1 MKLRLS
7 QVLICDP
14 TSGYNG
20 KVCDLLISEGVI
32 QAIETSASGKITT
45 PKGFK
50 EILLK
55 GKTISPSL
63 ADLRAD
69 FCDPGLEYNETIE
82 SGSLAALNGGFTD
95 VAILPST
102 KPARDNKS
110 AVAYVLSKANTMP
123 INVYP
128 YGTAT
133 QGREGK
139 EMAEI
144 FDMKSAGAIAFTDG
158 NRPIENAGLLL
169 RILQYNQIFDGLLMV
184 MANDQ
189 NLSAG
194 AQMHEG
200 KVSTLLGLKGNPAIS
215 EETAINRDIEV
226 LRYAG
231 GKIHFSCISSKGS
244 VDLIRKAKRQG
255 LQVTCDVA
263 MANLCYTDEALS
275 TYDANFKVVP
285 PLRGKQDQKAL
296 WEGIADGTIDAIC
309 SNHHPQRKENKA
321 VEFEYALPGMCTI
334 EYTFQMLVESKPES
348 VALVQLIN
356 ALSTQP
362 RKILGLPAL
371 KIEVGGKASFV
382 IYQTKGTTKLKASAS
397 KSINHPFLGKEVQ
410 TMIHHVIHHNQLYT
424 PANHAN

>member
-50 EILLK
+50 ELSLK
-55 GKTISPSL
+55 GKILSPAL

-82 SGSLAALNGGFTD
+82 TGSAAALNGGFTQ

-110 AVAYVLSKANTMP
+110 AISYVVSKNASLP
-123 INVYP
+123 IEVYP

-158 NRPIENAGLLL
+158 NKPIENAGLLL
-169 RILQYNQIFDGLLMV
+169 RILQYNQIFNGLLLV

-200 KVSTLLGLKGNPAIS
+200 KVSTLLGLKGNPSLS
-215 EETAINRDIEV
+215 EETVIHRDIEV
-226 LRYAG
+226 LKYTG
-231 GKIHFSCISSKGS
+231 GRIHFSCISAKGS

-255 LQVTCDVA
+255 LQVSCDVA
-263 MANLCYTDEALS
+263 MANLCFTDEALA
-275 TYDANFKVVP
+275 TYDANFKVIP

-309 SNHHPQRKENKA
+309 SNHQPQRKENKE

-334 EYTFQMLVESKPES
+334 EYTFQMLVESKPDS
-348 VALVQLIN
+348 ISLSQLIN
-356 ALSTQP
+356 ALSSQP
-362 RKILGLPAL
+362 RKILGLPEV
-371 KIEVGGKASFV
+371 KIEVGYPADLML
-382 IYQTKGTTKLKASAS
+382 YQTKGKTTLQASAS
-397 KSINHPFLGKEVQ
+397 KSVNHPFLGKEVQ
-410 TMIHHVIHHNQLYT
+410 TIIHHVIHQNQLYT
-424 PANHAN
+424 PATHAN